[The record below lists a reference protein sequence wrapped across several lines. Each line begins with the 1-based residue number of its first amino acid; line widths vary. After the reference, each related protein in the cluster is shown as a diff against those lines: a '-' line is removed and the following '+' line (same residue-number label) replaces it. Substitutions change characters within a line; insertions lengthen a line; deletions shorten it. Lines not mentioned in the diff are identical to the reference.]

1 MATKKQAP
9 VIMPCHDHNR
19 RTCIQVDRSAGLVKF
34 IPLDIIL
41 GLEVH
46 STSADSFDQRFTPM
60 EGYPVEKACQL
71 FVNYSQTLGA
81 TKEAMEYLG
90 QVINV
95 SKQELEMATA
105 KKQTTAEKPAAA
117 KAAKPA
123 AKKPAA
129 KTTEVKA
136 GRRAVDPV
144 VKKPAAKTTEVKAGR
159 RAVDPV
165 VKKPVSKPAKP
176 GEKKPSAA
184 QMFQDLIMA
193 GKLTD
198 DQIFEKVQAEFGLD
212 EKKRGYVKWYRN
224 HLKKQGQNPPEAK
237 VAK

>member
-1 MATKKQAP
+1 MATKKMVSA
-9 VIMPCHDHNR
+9 IMPCHDHQR
-19 RTCIQVDRSAGLVKF
+19 RTCIQVERSAGLVKY
-34 IPLDIIL
+34 IPLDVSL

-46 STSADSFDQRFTPM
+46 STSTDSFDQRFTPM

-71 FVNYSQTLGA
+71 FANYSQTLGA

-95 SKQELEMATA
+95 SKQELEMATT
-105 KKQTTAEKPAAA
+105 KKQATAEKPAAKPAAKKAAPVKTATAEKPAA

-123 AKKPAA
+123 AK
-129 KTTEVKA
+129 
-136 GRRAVDPV
+136 
-144 VKKPAAKTTEVKAGR
+144 
-159 RAVDPV
+159 
-165 VKKPVSKPAKP
+165 PAKA

-224 HLKKQGQNPPEAK
+224 HLKKQGANPPEAK

>member
-1 MATKKQAP
+1 MATKKQASA
-9 VIMPCHDHNR
+9 VMPCHDHNR

-81 TKEAMEYLG
+81 TKEAMDYLG
-90 QVINV
+90 QIINV
-95 SKQELEMATA
+95 SKQELEMATT
-105 KKQTTAEKPAAA
+105 KKQTVAEKPAAA
-117 KAAKPA
+117 KAVKPVAKKAAAKP
-123 AKKPAA
+123 
-129 KTTEVKA
+129 TEVHA

-144 VKKPAAKTTEVKAGR
+144 VKAKPAE
-159 RAVDPV
+159 
-165 VKKPVSKPAKP
+165 KPAKP
-176 GEKKPSAA
+176 GEKKMSAA

>member
-1 MATKKQAP
+1 MAKKQVQA
-9 VIMPCHDHNR
+9 IMPCYDHQR
-19 RTCIQVDRSAGLVKF
+19 RTCIQVECSAGLVKF
-34 IPLDIIL
+34 IPLDILL

-60 EGYPVEKACQL
+60 EGYPAEKACQL

-95 SKQELEMATA
+95 SKQELEMATT
-105 KKQTTAEKPAAA
+105 KKAAAVEKTAAAA
-117 KAAKPA
+117 KPVTKKAAAVEKTAAK
-123 AKKPAA
+123 AKP
-129 KTTEVKA
+129 TEVKA

-144 VKKPAAKTTEVKAGR
+144 VKTPVKT
-159 RAVDPV
+159 
-165 VKKPVSKPAKP
+165 
-176 GEKKPSAA
+176 GEKKLSAA
-184 QMFQDLIMA
+184 QMFQDLIME

-198 DQIFEKVQAEFGLD
+198 DQIFEKVQEKFGLD

-224 HLKKQGQNPPEAK
+224 HLKKQGANPPEAK
-237 VAK
+237 PSK

>member
-1 MATKKQAP
+1 MATKKQASA
-9 VIMPCHDHNR
+9 VMPCHDHNR

-71 FVNYSQTLGA
+71 FVNYGQTLGA
-81 TKEAMEYLG
+81 TKEAMDYLG

-95 SKQELEMATA
+95 SKQELEMATT
-105 KKQTTAEKPAAA
+105 KKQTVAEKPAAA
-117 KAAKPA
+117 KAVKPVAKKAAAKP
-123 AKKPAA
+123 
-129 KTTEVKA
+129 TEVHA
-136 GRRAVDPV
+136 GRRAIDPV
-144 VKKPAAKTTEVKAGR
+144 VKAKPAE
-159 RAVDPV
+159 
-165 VKKPVSKPAKP
+165 KPAKP
-176 GEKKPSAA
+176 GEKKMSAA

>member
-1 MATKKQAP
+1 MAIKKTASA
-9 VIMPCHDHNR
+9 IMPCYDHQR
-19 RTCIQVDRSAGLVKF
+19 RTCIQVERSAGLVKF
-34 IPLDIIL
+34 IPLDVSL

-71 FVNYSQTLGA
+71 FSNYSQTLGA
-81 TKEAMEYLG
+81 TKEAMDYLG
-90 QVINV
+90 QVINI
-95 SKQELEMATA
+95 SKQELEMATT
-105 KKQTTAEKPAAA
+105 KKQTMAGKLPAAKPASKKATPVKTA
-117 KAAKPA
+117 KAAKPE
-123 AKKPAA
+123 PESA
-129 KTTEVKA
+129 KT
-136 GRRAVDPV
+136 
-144 VKKPAAKTTEVKAGR
+144 AA
-159 RAVDPV
+159 
-165 VKKPVSKPAKP
+165 KPAKT
-176 GEKKPSAA
+176 GEKKKKMSAA

-224 HLKKQGQNPPEAK
+224 HLKKQGANPPEAK

>member
-1 MATKKQAP
+1 MATKKQAS
-9 VIMPCHDHNR
+9 VIMPCYDHQR
-19 RTCIQVDRSAGLVKF
+19 RTCIQVERAAGLAKF
-34 IPLDIIL
+34 IPLDVSL

-46 STSADSFDQRFTPM
+46 STSVDSFDQRFTPM

-81 TKEAMEYLG
+81 TKEAMDYLG

-95 SKQELEMATA
+95 SKQELEMATT
-105 KKQTTAEKPAAA
+105 KKQVTAEKPAANPAAKKAAPAKATKPAVA

-123 AKKPAA
+123 AK
-129 KTTEVKA
+129 
-136 GRRAVDPV
+136 
-144 VKKPAAKTTEVKAGR
+144 
-159 RAVDPV
+159 
-165 VKKPVSKPAKP
+165 PAKA

-193 GKLTD
+193 SKLTD
-198 DQIFEKVQAEFGLD
+198 DQIFEKVQAKFGLD

-224 HLKKQGQNPPEAK
+224 HLKKSGANPPEAK

>member
-9 VIMPCHDHNR
+9 AIMPCHDHNR

-105 KKQTTAEKPAAA
+105 KKQTTAEKPAAT
-117 KAAKPA
+117 KAANAA

-144 VKKPAAKTTEVKAGR
+144 VKVKPAAK
-159 RAVDPV
+159 
-165 VKKPVSKPAKP
+165 PAKA

-224 HLKKQGQNPPEAK
+224 HLKKSGANPPEAK

>member
-1 MATKKQAP
+1 
-9 VIMPCHDHNR
+9 MPCHDHNR
-19 RTCIQVDRSAGLVKF
+19 RTCIQVERSAGLVKF

-81 TKEAMEYLG
+81 TKEAMDYLG
-90 QVINV
+90 QIINV
-95 SKQELEMATA
+95 SKQELEMATT
-105 KKQTTAEKPAAA
+105 KKQTVAEKPAAA
-117 KAAKPA
+117 KAVKPVAKKAAAKP
-123 AKKPAA
+123 
-129 KTTEVKA
+129 TEVKA

-144 VKKPAAKTTEVKAGR
+144 VKAKPAE
-159 RAVDPV
+159 
-165 VKKPVSKPAKP
+165 KPAKP
-176 GEKKPSAA
+176 GEKKMSAA

>member
-9 VIMPCHDHNR
+9 AVMPCHDHNR
-19 RTCIQVDRSAGLVKF
+19 RTCIQVERSAGLVKF

-81 TKEAMEYLG
+81 TKEAMDYLG

-105 KKQTTAEKPAAA
+105 KKQTTAEKPAAT

-123 AKKPAA
+123 AK
-129 KTTEVKA
+129 
-136 GRRAVDPV
+136 
-144 VKKPAAKTTEVKAGR
+144 
-159 RAVDPV
+159 
-165 VKKPVSKPAKP
+165 PAKA

>member
-1 MATKKQAP
+1 MATKKKELPAI
-9 VIMPCHDHNR
+9 VPCYDRQR
-19 RTCIQVDRSAGLVKF
+19 RTCIQVERSAGLVKF
-34 IPLDIIL
+34 IPLDVSL

-46 STSADSFDQRFTPM
+46 STSTDSFDQRFTPM
-60 EGYPVEKACQL
+60 EGYPVDKACQL

-90 QVINV
+90 QVINI
-95 SKQELEMATA
+95 SKQELEMATT
-105 KKQTTAEKPAAA
+105 KKQTTVEKSATKTATKKAAPVKTVKTEKPAA
-117 KAAKPA
+117 
-123 AKKPAA
+123 
-129 KTTEVKA
+129 
-136 GRRAVDPV
+136 
-144 VKKPAAKTTEVKAGR
+144 
-159 RAVDPV
+159 
-165 VKKPVSKPAKP
+165 KPAKP
-176 GEKKPSAA
+176 VAKPAKAGEKKMSAA

-224 HLKKQGQNPPEAK
+224 HLKKSGSNPPEAK

>member
-1 MATKKQAP
+1 
-9 VIMPCHDHNR
+9 VE
-19 RTCIQVDRSAGLVKF
+19 RSAGLVKF
-34 IPLDIIL
+34 IPLDIVL

-81 TKEAMEYLG
+81 TKEAMDYLG

-95 SKQELEMATA
+95 SKQEFEMATT
-105 KKQTTAEKPAAA
+105 KKQTVAEKPAAA
-117 KAAKPA
+117 KAVKPVAKKAAAKP
-123 AKKPAA
+123 
-129 KTTEVKA
+129 TEVKA
-136 GRRAVDPV
+136 GRRAIDPV
-144 VKKPAAKTTEVKAGR
+144 VKT
-159 RAVDPV
+159 
-165 VKKPVSKPAKP
+165 KPVEKPAKT
-176 GEKKPSAA
+176 GEKKMSAA